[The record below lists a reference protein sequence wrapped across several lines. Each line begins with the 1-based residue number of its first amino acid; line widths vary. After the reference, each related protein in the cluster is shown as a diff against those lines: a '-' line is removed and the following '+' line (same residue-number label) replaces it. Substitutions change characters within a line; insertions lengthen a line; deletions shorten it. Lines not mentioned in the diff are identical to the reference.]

1 MYDVFYIGWDVC
13 FQIYFGVSYSFMEE
27 QIELPKFTEE
37 KRFATHQVLMA
48 KYSHDG
54 KVLATVNGDYSISI
68 WDSHDILVDTYEQ
81 SFFHT
86 RGNTR
91 QNSYHAVFLD
101 WSASSKYLYY
111 IVDCSG
117 FLIDIFGPKK
127 ICRNFTY
134 KFSGLQPYF

>member
-1 MYDVFYIGWDVC
+1 MVKVFVFKFSLAILH
-13 FQIYFGVSYSFMEE
+13 FMDE
-27 QIELPKFTEE
+27 QVELPKFTEE
-37 KRFATHQVLMA
+37 KRIDSHQVIMA

-54 KVLATVNGDYSISI
+54 KVLSTVNVDYSISI
-68 WDSHDILVDTYEQ
+68 WDSHDILVDTYEL

-91 QNSYHAVFLD
+91 QNSYHAIFLD

-117 FLIDIFGPKK
+117 FLIDIFGSKK
-127 ICRNFTY
+127 ICHNFTY
-134 KFSGLQPYF
+134 VPTCLMDYW